1 MVTRFTIKIGVSM
14 SEYSG
19 TTNWKPLIEAYS
31 KKTKT
36 NFSKRN

>member
-1 MVTRFTIKIGVSM
+1 M

-19 TTNWKPLIEAYS
+19 TTNWKPLLEAYS

-36 NFSKRN
+36 KKKRKLNVRLRKKRS